1 MANAWQSLAEG
12 WQRLSAK
19 LPTPHRDG
27 VSLPPAL
34 LLSTLQK
41 QLDPELA
48 RCESLSIDDEQM
60 HLQLAVARPLHASLQ
75 LSLRPARVDWP
86 SRTLILD
93 YRLQGSSTSPSRLR
107 RVVNDTLL
115 GRLDSRIG
123 RQLLGQ
129 LLKDLPWLRL
139 EGEQLIVTLDRIDGL
154 NRWLESSLYGQGL
167 AERFA
172 LTELRIESGALRLV
186 VHRGQHDEG

>member
-1 MANAWQSLAEG
+1 MVNAWQGLIEG
-12 WQRLSAK
+12 WQRLSTK
-19 LPTPHRDG
+19 LPIPHRDG
-27 VSLPPAL
+27 LSLPPAL
-34 LLSTLQK
+34 LLSTLQN

-60 HLQLAVARPLHASLQ
+60 HRQLAVARPLHASLQ
-75 LSLRPARVDWP
+75 LSLRPARTDWP

-154 NRWLESSLYGQGL
+154 NRWLESSLFGQGL
-167 AERFA
+167 AEHFA

>member
-1 MANAWQSLAEG
+1 MVNTWQGLIEG
-12 WQRLSAK
+12 WQRLSTK
-19 LPTPHRDG
+19 LPIPHRDG
-27 VSLPPAL
+27 LSLPPAL
-34 LLSTLQK
+34 LLSTLQN

-48 RCESLSIDDEQM
+48 RCESLSIDDEQI
-60 HLQLAVARPLHASLQ
+60 HLQLAVAQPLHANLQ
-75 LSLRPARVDWP
+75 LSLRPARTDWP

-93 YRLQGSSTSPSRLR
+93 YRLQGNSTSPSRLC

-154 NRWLESSLYGQGL
+154 NRWLESSLFGQGL
-167 AERFA
+167 AEHFA